1 MTQLPVD
8 LMRVIFDKQ
17 KVKDLVGDDILD
29 RFIILHCPQID
40 HNRLIQ
46 WFSKKNKVHSVI
58 LLLQKRNEND
68 FFYYPDILQN
78 AFKSSV
84 HSKKLSVAKVICKH
98 CPQFIL
104 DNRKKLFQ
112 IVFSEM
118 IKDKR
123 TVYLGRMLELLSI
136 LGYQSSYLSKHL
148 IWRIF
153 NHKASQVL
161 CEALH
166 TYGILDTILQNI
178 NTTFDAQERQDI
190 ISTMIF
196 YNNYIPLKKI
206 VSDPNNDLTVNDLVW
221 AALVSCDDTVVVCLD
236 GFKQKRFNQKLKK
249 CIAHVC
255 LNRRNNEI
263 SRRVRNW

>member
-1 MTQLPVD
+1 MTQLPID
-8 LMRVIFDKQ
+8 LMRVIFGKQ

-29 RFIILHCPQID
+29 RYIIFHCPQIE
-40 HNRLIQ
+40 HNRLLQ
-46 WFSKKNKVHSVI
+46 WLSKKNKIHSVI
-58 LLLQKRNEND
+58 LLLQQRNED
-68 FFYYPDILQN
+68 DYFYYPDILQN
-78 AFKSSV
+78 AYKSSV
-84 HSKKLSVAKVICKH
+84 HSKKLSVAKIICKY
-98 CPQFIL
+98 CPQFIT

-123 TVYLGRMLELLSI
+123 TVNLERMTELLSI
-136 LGYQSSYLSKHL
+136 LGHQPSYLSKHL
-148 IWRIF
+148 IWRTF
-153 NHKASQVL
+153 NHKSSPVL

-166 TYGILDTILQNI
+166 TYGILDTIIQNI

-196 YNNYIPLKKI
+196 YNNYMPLRKI
-206 VSDPNNDLTVNDLVW
+206 VTNPNNDLTVNDLVW
-221 AALVSCDDTVVVCLD
+221 ASLVSCDDTVVVCLD

-255 LNRRNNEI
+255 LNRRNDEI
-263 SRRVRNW
+263 SRRIRNW